1 MKTVHLLT
9 YQVNSFIKNVNE
21 YLETINVEQVEFIDI
36 TDNGCSIQV
45 TDKNEK
51 LVEHIQSWAF
61 GWNMHVKTTYMKTI
75 PEFGFTIYSVKKEL

>member
-9 YQVNSFIKNVNE
+9 YQANSFIKNVNE
-21 YLETINVEQVEFIDI
+21 YLETINVEQVEFIDV

-75 PEFGFTIYSVKKEL
+75 PDFDIKIYPVRKK